1 MPRDKNEAKYLEF
14 IGKGITESF
23 ENMEEFEK
31 LKNETFYSDVK
42 DIIYAVTIADSYLKG
57 IYRINEIPI
66 EPPYVTSMLV
76 DFYYLGY
83 CAKIS
88 FEHLRPFLVKKGE
101 IKQEDIDP
109 SFVATLFLKVLC
121 KLISLLLWNFKQGY
135 SHLSNNR
142 GGWNKHGGEAKIAKS
157 LNVEVGINV
166 EVGKYL

>member
-109 SFVATLFLKVLC
+109 SFVATP
-121 KLISLLLWNFKQGY
+121 
-135 SHLSNNR
+135 HLSNRTFQSKYTLR
-142 GGWNKHGGEAKIAKS
+142 GFWRH
-157 LNVEVGINV
+157 L
-166 EVGKYL
+166 

>member
-1 MPRDKNEAKYLEF
+1 MSEFHLIIENIAKNKYLSSTELDKPIEWPALIVCKMPRDKNEAKYLEF

-101 IKQEDIDP
+101 IKKEDIDP
-109 SFVATLFLKVLC
+109 SFVATLFLKV
-121 KLISLLLWNFKQGY
+121 S
-135 SHLSNNR
+135 
-142 GGWNKHGGEAKIAKS
+142 E
-157 LNVEVGINV
+157 
-166 EVGKYL
+166 